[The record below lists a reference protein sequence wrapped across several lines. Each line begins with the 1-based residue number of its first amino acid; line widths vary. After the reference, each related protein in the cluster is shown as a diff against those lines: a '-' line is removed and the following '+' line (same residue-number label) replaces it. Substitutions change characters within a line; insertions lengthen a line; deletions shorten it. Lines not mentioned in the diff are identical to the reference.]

1 MYAGRS
7 IRRTRQGDFEVRLS
21 DEERE
26 LLRSIPP
33 QMREALASDPG
44 DPALARLYPTAY
56 PDDAER
62 DAEYRRLM
70 GDELSAGRLE
80 ALDTLEA
87 SIDARRLD
95 HEQALA
101 WTRAINDVRLL
112 LGTRLD
118 VSEEPSTPDLDPDDP
133 HAPVLAL
140 YHYLSYLEEQLVE
153 ALDFS

>member
-1 MYAGRS
+1 MQWRRS

-33 QMREALASDPG
+33 QMREALASDPT
-44 DPALARLYPTAY
+44 DPALARLFPVAY
-56 PDDAER
+56 PEDAEL

-70 GDELSAGRLE
+70 GDELASGRLE

-87 SIDARRLD
+87 SIDADRLD

-101 WTRAINDVRLL
+101 WTRAINDVRLM

-118 VSEEPSTPDLDPDDP
+118 VTEENASQQLDPDDP
-133 HAPVLAL
+133 RAPALAL

-153 ALDFS
+153 ALDSS

>member
-1 MYAGRS
+1 MHWRRS

-26 LLRSIPP
+26 LLRSIPA
-33 QMREALASDPG
+33 QMREALASDPT
-44 DPALARLYPTAY
+44 DPALARLFPTAY
-56 PDDAER
+56 PEDAER

-70 GDELSAGRLE
+70 GDELAAGRLE

-95 HEQALA
+95 HDQALA

-118 VSEEPSTPDLDPDDP
+118 VTEDQTSQQLRPDDP
-133 HAPVLAL
+133 KAPALAM
-140 YHYLSYLEEQLVE
+140 YHYLSFLEEQLVE
-153 ALDFS
+153 ALDVS

>member
-1 MYAGRS
+1 MQWRKS

-26 LLRSIPP
+26 LLRSVPS
-33 QMREALASDPG
+33 QMREALASGPT
-44 DPALARLYPTAY
+44 DPALARLFPTAY
-56 PDDAER
+56 PEDAEL

-70 GDELSAGRLE
+70 GDELAAGRLE
-80 ALDTLEA
+80 ALATLEA

-95 HEQALA
+95 HDQALA

-118 VSEEPSTPDLDPDDP
+118 VTEDQASQQLRPDDP
-133 HAPVLAL
+133 KAPALAM
-140 YHYLSYLEEQLVE
+140 YHYLSFLEEQLVE

>member
-1 MYAGRS
+1 MNWRKS
-7 IRRTRQGDFEVRLS
+7 IRRTRQGDFELRLS

-33 QMREALASDPG
+33 QMREALAMDPT

-56 PDDAER
+56 PEDAER

-70 GDELSAGRLE
+70 GDELAEGRLE

-95 HEQALA
+95 HDQALA
-101 WTRAINDVRLL
+101 WTRSINDVRLL
-112 LGTRLD
+112 LGTKLD
-118 VSEEPSTPDLDPDDP
+118 VTEDQSSQQLDPEDP
-133 HAPVLAL
+133 RAPALAL

-153 ALDFS
+153 ALDIS